1 MNAASHDS
9 AVATLLAC
17 YRNAR
22 SGRGGVAT
30 ITGPLSCGKSEVLED
45 LSVAIHAD
53 GGQVLRATGS
63 ATEQHL
69 MGGIVDQLLRSSP
82 DVDLD
87 PVGLI
92 GAEGLCGEQ
101 SWQFGSGLPPRAAR
115 MAHQLSSQLLE
126 IGGGTASVVLVD
138 DVHFVDLASQHVLA
152 ALARRMRTLPLLL
165 ILAGRNLAESG
176 IPVLANQISSMPVTA
191 VILEPLT
198 ASDIGRMVQRLGPA
212 VAESVAT
219 WHELTGGSPTLVKAL
234 VEDWQASVAAAGAGD
249 SGAVVAGA
257 TFGQAVLAGLQ
268 GWGHDL
274 LAVARVSAVTVNALA
289 PEAIADIVGQSPD
302 QVRKLLG
309 VLDNAGLLAQG
320 RMRHAAVADAVAAT
334 ISAAEQTALHD
345 RIARVLFDRGVD
357 AIDIA
362 RHVLAGSGVDEE
374 WALSVLISAGRRALG
389 MDDIA
394 FAERCAEAVSRTSSA
409 RSVAGLVLRMNT
421 SWRVGPAHAG
431 TRIAQLVDA
440 MAAGE
445 LTDDEV
451 IQLCR
456 LCLWAGDDDNAAAAQ
471 DLLVTREKLTDPRLS
486 IQLASARR
494 WYAGL
499 EPLGIPDE
507 WLQPGST
514 AVAPWMSS
522 ALAISR
528 DGFAADADSAEA
540 LVQSCVLSVESYEL
554 INRALTILTVADRLD
569 VAARWA
575 GEFLEQAKRGGSR
588 AWEAMM
594 RSHLAAIALQRG
606 RLIDAADAAQRG
618 METISLDNWGR
629 LVGHPLATLLI
640 ANSRLGRQDSSESWL
655 RRVTPDAFDGWHGLG
670 LVRARGVHH
679 LSAERR
685 LAAMA
690 DFQRCQTMLAGRDLA
705 LEQIVPWRLDLAEVN
720 ISLGRNAVAEELV
733 RTYAEKVRP
742 KDARTRGRA
751 RVLLARCRP
760 LLERRGLLE
769 KAVGELEQSLDHYGL
784 AECLKELAEVY
795 QALSELDRARAA
807 IRRAGQERKAC
818 QLIETAR
825 PMVGDRSAGSAS
837 AGSASAGGASVGAA
851 GEAFGGTADS
861 GASGGVAGA
870 GTGVAT
876 LAAGDHARVAAAGDG
891 SVPGPA
897 SADGIGGSAVAAR
910 GASANSGVAGLSEAQ
925 RRVAELAA
933 LGHTNQEISRKLFIT
948 VSTVEQH
955 LTRVFRKLGVDGR
968 DQLWSLLHTD
978 PAETTALSA

>member
-1 MNAASHDS
+1 MSATSHDS

-17 YRNAR
+17 YRDAR
-22 SGRGGVAT
+22 SGRGGAAT
-30 ITGPLSCGKSEVLED
+30 ITGPLSCGKSEVLEELATAVLD
-45 LSVAIHAD
+45 D
-53 GGQVLRATGS
+53 GGRVLRATGS

-69 MGGIVDQLLRSSP
+69 MGAIVDQLVRSVP
-82 DVDLD
+82 EIELD

-101 SWQFGSGLPPRAAR
+101 SWQFGAGLPARAAR
-115 MAHQLSSQLLE
+115 MAHQLSSALLE
-126 IGGGTASVVLVD
+126 VAAGGPSIVVVD

-165 ILAGRNLAESG
+165 VLAGRNLAESG
-176 IPVLANQISSMPVTA
+176 IPVLANQISSMPVTS
-191 VILEPLT
+191 VILEPLSPT
-198 ASDIGRMVQRLGPA
+198 DIGKMVQRLGPEA
-212 VAESVAT
+212 ADSVAM
-219 WHELTGGSPTLVKAL
+219 WHELTGGSPTLLKAL
-234 VEDWQASVAAAGAGD
+234 VEDWQVATAGASATGT
-249 SGAVVAGA
+249 VVVGA

-274 LAVARVSAVTVNALA
+274 LAVARVTAVTVNALA
-289 PEAIADIVGQSPD
+289 PETIADIVGQSTD
-302 QVRKLLG
+302 QVRKLLA
-309 VLDNAGLLAQG
+309 VLDTAGLLAEG
-320 RMRHAAVADAVAAT
+320 RMRHTAVAEAVAAT
-334 ISAAEQTALHD
+334 ISPAEQTTLHD

-362 RHVLAGSGVDEE
+362 RHVLAGSGTHEE
-374 WALSVLISAGRRALG
+374 WALSVLVSAGRRALG

-394 FAERCAEAVSRTSSA
+394 FAERCAAAVSQTSSA
-409 RSVAGLVLRMNT
+409 RSVEGLVLRMNT
-421 SWRVGPAHAG
+421 SWRVGPAHAS
-431 TRIAQLVDA
+431 TRISQLA
-440 MAAGE
+440 EALAAGE
-445 LTDDEV
+445 LTDDEIV
-451 IQLCR
+451 QFCR
-456 LCLWAGDDDNAAAAQ
+456 LCLWAGDFTNASAAQ
-471 DLLVTREKLTDPRLS
+471 EFLVTREKLGDPQLS

-507 WLQPGST
+507 CLRPGSI

-528 DGFAADADSAEA
+528 DGFAAGADTAEA

-554 INRALTILTVADRLD
+554 INRALTILTAADRLD
-569 VAARWA
+569 VAGRWA
-575 GEFLEQAKRGGSR
+575 GEFLDQAKRGGSR

-606 RLIDAADAAQRG
+606 RLVDAADAAHG
-618 METISLDNWGR
+618 ALETISLDNWGR
-629 LVGHPLATLLI
+629 LVGHPLTTLLI
-640 ANSRLGRQDSSESWL
+640 ANSRLGRQDGSESWL
-655 RRVTPDAFDGWHGLG
+655 RRVTPEAFEGWHGLG
-670 LVRARGVHH
+670 LVRARGIHH

-690 DFQRCQTMLAGRDLA
+690 DFQRCQTMLDGRDTA

-720 ISLGRNAVAEELV
+720 ISLNRNAVAEELV

-751 RVLLARCRP
+751 RMLLAQCRP

-769 KAVGELEQSLDHYGL
+769 KAVGELEQSLDHYAL
-784 AECLKELAEVY
+784 AECLRELAGVY

-818 QLIETAR
+818 QLVDAPR
-825 PMVGDRSAGSAS
+825 PI
-837 AGSASAGGASVGAA
+837 A
-851 GEAFGGTADS
+851 GEADGAGEPAPRARAVPGAAAPAADPRT
-861 GASGGVAGA
+861 GGVAADVRAPA
-870 GTGVAT
+870 G
-876 LAAGDHARVAAAGDG
+876 
-891 SVPGPA
+891 
-897 SADGIGGSAVAAR
+897 GGTTPV
-910 GASANSGVAGLSEAQ
+910 LSEAQ

-968 DQLWSLLHTD
+968 DQLWSLLND
-978 PAETTALSA
+978 EPAEVTALSA